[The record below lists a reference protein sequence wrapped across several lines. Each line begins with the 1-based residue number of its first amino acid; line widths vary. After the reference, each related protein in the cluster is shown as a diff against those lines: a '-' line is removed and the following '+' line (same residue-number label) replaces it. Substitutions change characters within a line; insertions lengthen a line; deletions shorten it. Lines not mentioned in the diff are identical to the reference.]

1 MTRDALVAALEKPDY
16 AAICHWAAGDKL
28 VLSRLFSLTY
38 TTDDVLGWRAV
49 KALGLAAAQ
58 VAGQDAEFVRN
69 ILRRLMWSL
78 NDESGGIG
86 WRSPQAMGAI
96 IAQCPRQFAEFAP
109 IVVSLFDLDET
120 HFYPG
125 VLWAIGRIAEQDRG
139 LVQFARPRVLARL
152 SDPDPQTRGMAA
164 WCLGRLGDARAIQAL
179 EPLRTDPGVL
189 SVFAGDRLCEQSVG
203 ELAQE
208 ALKQLQSEGE

>member
-16 AAICHWAAGDKL
+16 AAICQWAASDKL
-28 VLSRLFSLTY
+28 VLSRLLSLTY
-38 TTDDVLGWRAV
+38 AKDDVLGWRAV
-49 KALGLAAAQ
+49 KALGWAAAQ
-58 VAGQDAEFVRN
+58 VASQDAEFVRN

-109 IVVSLFDLDET
+109 IVVSLFDLDEK

-125 VLWAIGRIAEQDRG
+125 VLWATGQIAEQDRA
-139 LVQFARPRVLARL
+139 LVCSALPQALACL

-164 WCLGRLGDARAIQAL
+164 WCVGRLGDARAIQVL
-179 EPLRTDPGVL
+179 EPLRADPAVL
-189 SVFAGDRLCEQSVG
+189 YVFADDRLCERRVG

>member
-16 AAICHWAAGDKL
+16 VAICRWAAGDKL

-38 TTDDVLGWRAV
+38 AEDDVLGWRAV
-49 KALGLAAAQ
+49 KALGLAAAL

-96 IAQCPRQFAEFAP
+96 IAQCPRQFAEFAS
-109 IVVSLFDLDET
+109 IVVSLFDLDEK

-125 VLWAIGRIAEQDRG
+125 VLWAIGRIAGQDPA
-139 LVQFARPRVLARL
+139 LVGAALPQVLAHL

-164 WCLGRLGDARAIQAL
+164 WCLGRMGDSRAIQAL
-179 EPLRTDPGVL
+179 EPLQADPAVL
-189 SVFAGDRLCEQSVG
+189 YVFADDQLCERRVG

>member
-1 MTRDALVAALEKPDY
+1 MIRDAVVAALEKPDY
-16 AAICHWAAGDKL
+16 VSICQWAAGDKR
-28 VLSRLFSLTY
+28 VLSRLLSLTY
-38 TTDDVLGWRAV
+38 AADDLLGWRAV

-96 IAQCPRQFAEFAP
+96 IAQCPRQFAEFVP
-109 IVVSLFDLDET
+109 IVVSLFDLDER

-125 VLWAIGRIAEQDRG
+125 VLWAIGQIADRDRT
-139 LVQFARPRVLARL
+139 LVGIALSQVLACL

-164 WCLGRLGDARAIQAL
+164 WCLGRLGDAKAVPAL
-179 EPLRTDPGVL
+179 EPLRTDPALL
-189 SVFAGDRLCEQSVG
+189 SVFADDQRCERTVGRLV
-203 ELAQE
+203 QE
-208 ALKQLQSEGE
+208 ALKRLQSERE

>member
-16 AAICHWAAGDKL
+16 AAVCQWAAGEKL
-28 VLSRLFSLTY
+28 VLSRLLALTY
-38 TTDDVLGWRAV
+38 SSDDLLGWRAV

-58 VAGQDAEFVRN
+58 VAAQDAEFVRN
-69 ILRRLMWSL
+69 ILRRLIWSL

-125 VLWAIGRIAEQDRG
+125 VLWAIGQIAEQDRD
-139 LVQFARPRVLARL
+139 LVRFALSQVLAYL

-179 EPLRTDPGVL
+179 EPLRTDPVVL
-189 SVFAGDRLCEQSVG
+189 SVFADDRLCERTVG
-203 ELAQE
+203 DLVQE
-208 ALKQLQSEGE
+208 ALKQLQPLGE

>member
-1 MTRDALVAALEKPDY
+1 MTQDALIAALEKPDY
-16 AAICHWAAGDKL
+16 SVICHWAAGDKL

-38 TTDDVLGWRAV
+38 TMDDVLGWRAV

-69 ILRRLMWSL
+69 ILRRLIWSL

-96 IAQCPRQFAEFAP
+96 IAQCPRQFAEFVP

-125 VLWAIGRIAEQDRG
+125 VLWAIGQIADQDRDM
-139 LVQFARPRVLARL
+139 VQFAAPRVLACL
-152 SDPDPQTRGMAA
+152 SDPDPQTRGMAV
-164 WCLGRLGDARAIQAL
+164 WCLGRLGDAQAIPAL
-179 EPLRTDPGVL
+179 EPLRTDPAML
-189 SVFAGDRLCEQSVG
+189 SVFADDRRCERTVG

-208 ALKQLQSEGE
+208 AMKRLQSWGE